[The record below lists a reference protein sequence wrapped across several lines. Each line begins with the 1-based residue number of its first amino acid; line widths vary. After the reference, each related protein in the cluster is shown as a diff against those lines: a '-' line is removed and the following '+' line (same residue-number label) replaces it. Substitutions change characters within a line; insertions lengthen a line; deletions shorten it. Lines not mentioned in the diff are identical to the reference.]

1 MNDEDFRRVPSPR
14 DRRRHKT
21 QKDIS
26 HRDELMLLSSVSNHR
41 YNPNSQA
48 RGNDVDS
55 PTTAICTEDSLLM
68 VATGGDSYN
77 IIPEEAEYD
86 GGGSMTDKE
95 ALEEDSFTSDET
107 EEDISK
113 YGYGGFT
120 PGEEEREAYITNSEY
135 QENQPHEVD
144 YNIKYGYGEASPNM
158 IIDDEEMEDTAKYDY
173 GDKSTVLALHSS
185 QSHLP
190 TQPLRSSM
198 KRSNADENNKNVR
211 RASIGCSLSSRML
224 EEIEVLLPGRREPVR
239 RRRSITFDNDVNVQR
254 IEPVKDLAMDGRK
267 SLWFQEKEYEK
278 IKIKTLALLDRV
290 EHSSS
295 AADGKRYCTRGLEK
309 LMTPEATEVKKYQ
322 AWDSVFNEQFLQ
334 RKDGEYDEES
344 LANIYKYSTKRSQS
358 EASKRASLDAEA
370 AQAYLKTTFRRQSSL
385 EDDWKLRTKFNRRV
399 SM

>member
-1 MNDEDFRRVPSPR
+1 
-14 DRRRHKT
+14 
-21 QKDIS
+21 
-26 HRDELMLLSSVSNHR
+26 
-41 YNPNSQA
+41 
-48 RGNDVDS
+48 
-55 PTTAICTEDSLLM
+55 M
-68 VATGGDSYN
+68 VATDGKSYN
-77 IIPEEAEYD
+77 IIRDEVEYD
-86 GGGSMTDKE
+86 DGAGSMPDKDTS
-95 ALEEDSFTSDET
+95 EEDSFTSDQT

-113 YGYGGFT
+113 YGYGDFT
-120 PGEEEREAYITNSEY
+120 PREEEAEAYNANSKY
-135 QENQPHEVD
+135 QQDQPQEVD
-144 YNIKYGYGEASPNM
+144 YGIKYGYGEASPNM
-158 IIDDEEMEDTAKYDY
+158 IIDDEEMEDVAKYDY
-173 GDKSTVLALHSS
+173 GDGSS
-185 QSHLP
+185 MSSFQSHLP
-190 TQPLRSSM
+190 SQPLYSPAKNLSGAAFCPKRMPRRSSM
-198 KRSNADENNKNVR
+198 KGSNADENNKSVR
-211 RASIGCSLSSRML
+211 RASIGCSVLSSRMF

-239 RRRSITFDNDVNVQR
+239 RRRSITFDNDVNVQQ

-278 IKIKTLALLDRV
+278 IKVKTLALLDRV
-290 EHSSS
+290 EQSSG